1 MGGGSVRE
9 IVRMIV
15 VLTLIG
21 AASGLTLAAIHRVTA
36 APIEYQTIKFVKEPA
51 VKKVLTGYDND
62 PILDRKK
69 LTVGTDLRGR
79 PVTLTVFPAR
89 KAGETFAV
97 AVEGSGKGYHG
108 QIGVMVGVSKEGT
121 ILDIGITSHSETP
134 GIGSRVSA
142 DTYTD
147 RYKGLAA
154 SKGVAVDAISGATYS
169 SKGVVAAVNEAVGTV
184 AKFREEIF

>member
-1 MGGGSVRE
+1 VRE

-36 APIEYQTIKFVKEPA
+36 GPIEYQTIKFVKEPA

-69 LTVGTDLRGR
+69 LEVGTDPRGN
-79 PVTLTVFPAR
+79 PVEVTVFPAK

-108 QIGVMVGVSKEGT
+108 QIGVMVGVSKEGV

-134 GIGSRVSA
+134 GIGSRVT
-142 DTYTD
+142 DETYTD
-147 RYKGLAA
+147 QYKNLPA
-154 SKGVAVDAISGATYS
+154 KKDITVDAISGATYS
-169 SKGVVAAVNEAVGTV
+169 SKGAVAAVNQAVGYV
-184 AKFREEIF
+184 SKFREEIF

>member
-1 MGGGSVRE
+1 MGGGSVRD

-21 AASGLTLAAIHRVTA
+21 AVSGLTLAAIHRVTA
-36 APIEYQTIKFVKEPA
+36 GPIEYQTIKFVKEPA
-51 VKKVLTGYDND
+51 VKKVLSGYDND

-69 LTVGTDLRGR
+69 IVVGTDLRGR

-108 QIGVMVGVSKEGT
+108 EIGVMVGVSKEGT
-121 ILDIGITSHSETP
+121 ILDIGITSLSETP
-134 GIGSRVSA
+134 GIGSRVTA
-142 DTYTD
+142 AAYTD
-147 RYKGLAA
+147 QYQGLPAKKGI
-154 SKGVAVDAISGATYS
+154 AVDAISGATYS

-184 AKFREEIF
+184 NKFREEIF

>member
-1 MGGGSVRE
+1 VRD
-9 IVRMIV
+9 ILKMIV

-21 AASGLTLAAIHRVTA
+21 AASGLTLSAIHRVTA

-51 VKKVLTGYDND
+51 VKKVLSGYDND

-69 LTVGTDLRGR
+69 IEVGTDPKGN
-79 PVTLTVFPAR
+79 PVTLTVFPAK

-97 AVEGSGKGYHG
+97 AVEGTGKGYHG
-108 QIGVMVGVSKEGT
+108 EIGVMVGISTEGT

-134 GIGSRVSA
+134 GIGSRV
-142 DTYTD
+142 TGVEYTD
-147 RYKGLAA
+147 QYKGLPAK
-154 SKGVAVDAISGATYS
+154 KGVTVDAISGATYS

-184 AKFREEIF
+184 ATFREEIF

>member
-1 MGGGSVRE
+1 MM
-9 IVRMIV
+9 RMIV

-36 APIEYQTIKFVKEPA
+36 GPIEYQTIKFVKEPA

-69 LTVGTDLRGR
+69 LTVGTDLKGR
-79 PVTLTVFPAR
+79 PVEITVFPAR

-97 AVEGSGKGYHG
+97 AVEGTGKGYHG
-108 QIGVMVGVSKEGT
+108 QIGVMVGVSKEGA

-134 GIGSRVSA
+134 GIGSRVTA
-142 DTYTD
+142 AAYTD
-147 RYKGLAA
+147 QYQGLAA
-154 SKGVAVDAISGATYS
+154 KKGITVDAISGATYS
-169 SKGVVAAVNEAVGTV
+169 SKGALAAVNEAVGYV
-184 AKFREEIF
+184 EKFQQEIF

>member
-1 MGGGSVRE
+1 MRE

-21 AASGLTLAAIHRVTA
+21 AASGLTLAAIHGLTA
-36 APIEYQTIKFVKEPA
+36 GPIEYQTIKFVKEPA
-51 VKKVLTGYDND
+51 VKKVLSGYDND

-69 LTVGTDLRGR
+69 LTVGTDPRGN
-79 PVTLTVFPAR
+79 PVELTVFPAR
-89 KAGETFAV
+89 KGGETFAV
-97 AVEGSGKGYHG
+97 AVEGTGKGYHG
-108 QIGVMVGVSKEGT
+108 QIGVMVGISKEGT

-134 GIGSRVSA
+134 GIGSRVTGAS
-142 DTYTD
+142 YTD

-154 SKGVAVDAISGATYS
+154 KKGIQVDAISGATYS

-184 AKFREEIF
+184 EKFRKEIF